1 MSGARILVV
10 DDDPAILRSVRR
22 ALDAHGYRV
31 ETRDRAAAV
40 VPTLRDFRP
49 EVVLLDLVLP
59 DGDGIGICRDIR
71 FVDPVPIIVLS
82 AVGDDRRKV
91 QALDEGADDYL
102 TKPFSMDELLA
113 RIRVALRRTA
123 GQAKETLLR
132 AGPVDLNVATHE
144 VAVAGIPVHLTPRE
158 FDLMRLLLQEQ
169 ARVLTQRMIL
179 ARVWGPEYVDDAHIL
194 RTFVHQ
200 LRGKLDAARKG
211 AGGLIVND
219 PGVGYRILAEPVY
232 APSARARPVEEGQA
246 SE

>member
-1 MSGARILVV
+1 MSGARILIV

-31 ETRDRAAAV
+31 ETRDRAGDAV
-40 VPTLRDFRP
+40 TAVHDFHP

-59 DGDGIGICRDIR
+59 DGDGIGVCRAIR
-71 FVDPVPIIVLS
+71 ISDAVPIIVLS

-91 QALDEGADDYL
+91 EALDEGADDYL

-132 AGPVDLNVATHE
+132 AGPVELNVATHQVE
-144 VAVAGIPVHLTPRE
+144 VDGVPVHLTPRE
-158 FDLMRLLLQEQ
+158 FDLFRLLLQEQ
-169 ARVLTQRMIL
+169 GRVLTQRVIL
-179 ARVWGPEYVDDAHIL
+179 ARVWGPEYVDDTHIL

-200 LRGKLDAARKG
+200 LRVKLDGARAGTG
-211 AGGLIVND
+211 ALIVND
-219 PGVGYRILAEPVY
+219 PGVGYRIAPVQ
-232 APSARARPVEEGQA
+232 P
-246 SE
+246 

>member
-22 ALDAHGYRV
+22 ALGAHGYRV
-31 ETRDRAAAV
+31 ETCDRAAGVMAAV
-40 VPTLRDFRP
+40 GDFRP

-59 DGDGIGICRDIR
+59 DGDGIGVCRAIR
-71 FVDPVPIIVLS
+71 TGNMVPIIVLS
-82 AVGDDRRKV
+82 AVDDDRRKV
-91 QALDEGADDYL
+91 EALDEGADDYL

-132 AGPVDLNVATHE
+132 AGPIALNVATHGVE
-144 VAVAGIPVHLTPRE
+144 VAGVPVHLTPRE
-158 FDLMRLLLQEQ
+158 FDLMRLLMQEQ
-169 ARVLTQRMIL
+169 GRVLTQRVIL

-200 LRGKLDAARKG
+200 LRVKLEAACPAAG
-211 AGGLIVND
+211 AIIVND
-219 PGVGYRILAEPVY
+219 PGVGYRLVPAQP
-232 APSARARPVEEGQA
+232 
-246 SE
+246 